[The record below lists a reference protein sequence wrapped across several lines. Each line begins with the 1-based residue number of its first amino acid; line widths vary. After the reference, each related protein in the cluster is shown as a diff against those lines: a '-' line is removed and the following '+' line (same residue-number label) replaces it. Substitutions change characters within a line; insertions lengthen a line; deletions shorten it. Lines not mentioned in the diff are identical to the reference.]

1 MSAEA
6 AYVRIFATW
15 KLPKNIQFS
24 RNVTIPSVKTEL
36 ITHLIVTG
44 PERDGGVGVSIMIR
58 NTGNLKVLRSAL
70 VGGTAAIALLA
81 ALPSYAEGVESATRL
96 EEVRVDQGEA
106 GGDTTGID
114 PVKGIVARSTRSGT
128 KSTTELKEV
137 PQSVTVVGRE
147 QIDDQSPQ
155 KIDEALRYVA
165 GVSTSTYGTDADTD
179 WFFIRGFQAEQT
191 GVFLDGLSLFQTG
204 FGTFLVDPF
213 FLERIEVIKG
223 PSSVLYG
230 SGNPGG
236 FVNMI
241 SKRPTDEPLRY
252 VETGINNFGNGYL
265 GLDFSDKLGSSDV
278 MGYRVTGKLS
288 GGGWETDHAKDF
300 RGTIAP
306 SLTWS
311 PDDSTS
317 LTILS
322 SYQNIDLTHTSTGFL
337 PYVGTVVDSPN
348 FGRIP
353 RDFFYGD
360 EDFDAY
366 ERQQAMI
373 GYEFEHTFDNNWTVR
388 QNVRYANVSLKEDA
402 LYANGGSFADPT
414 KLARYRF
421 AHDTDVGLLTVD
433 NQLEGEFATG
443 GLEHRLLVGL
453 DYRHYDI
460 DQVQATGGF
469 VPGDLDIDPHDPVYG
484 NVDLPDLFDPYA
496 DNEFK
501 RDQIGIYAQDQIK
514 FGGGWV
520 ATLNGR
526 YDFVSTKID
535 DRTAA
540 GLGSTD
546 TDNSKFTWRTALA
559 YEFDNGLTPY
569 VSYSTSFNPAT
580 SVDPLNGLPDPD
592 AGKQWEAGVKY
603 QPDFMDALITA
614 AYFDITRENVVK
626 SEFVGGMSR
635 YYAIGEVEARGF
647 EASVQANVTEGLKA
661 IAGFTYIDMEV
672 VKDLRPE
679 LVGNTPVQ
687 VPDLSASFWLDYAFQ
702 NDALSGLSVAA
713 GVRHVGKSWAN
724 DANTLRVPSATLV
737 DAAIRY
743 EKDNWSVALNA
754 SNLFDK
760 RYIAS
765 CQSEASCGY
774 GAGRTFILK
783 ASTSF

>member
-1 MSAEA
+1 MMK
-6 AYVRIFATW
+6 TT
-15 KLPKNIQFS
+15 KN
-24 RNVTIPSVKTEL
+24 
-36 ITHLIVTG
+36 THA
-44 PERDGGVGVSIMIR
+44 
-58 NTGNLKVLRSAL
+58 LRLAL
-70 VGGTAAIALLA
+70 ACGTAAIALLA
-81 ALPSYAEGVESATRL
+81 SASAFAQDADGATRL
-96 EEVRVDQGEA
+96 EEIRVEQGDPNGSAAETGVEPVR
-106 GGDTTGID
+106 
-114 PVKGIVARSTRSGT
+114 GIVAKSTRSGM
-128 KSTTELKEV
+128 KSTTALTEV

-241 SKRPTDEPLRY
+241 SKRPTEEPLRY
-252 VETGINNFGNGYL
+252 VETGINSFGNGYL

-278 MGYRVTGKLS
+278 MSYRVTGKIS
-288 GGGWETDHAKDF
+288 GGGWQTDHAKDF

-311 PDDSTS
+311 PDDATS

-360 EDFDAY
+360 PDFDTY

-373 GYEFEHTFDNNWTVR
+373 GYEFEHSFDNNWTVR
-388 QNVRYANVSLKEDA
+388 QNVRYANVSLHEDA
-402 LYANGGSFADPT
+402 LYANGPSLVDPT
-414 KLARYRF
+414 KIARYRF

-443 GLEHRLLVGL
+443 ALQHSLLVGL
-453 DYRHYDI
+453 DYRHYNI

-469 VPGDLDIDPHDPVYG
+469 VPGDLDIDPQNPVYG
-484 NVDLPDLFDPYA
+484 NVVLPGLFDPYA

-501 RDQIGIYAQDQIK
+501 RDQVGIYAQDQIK
-514 FGGGWV
+514 FGGGWI

-540 GLGSTD
+540 ALGSTD
-546 TDNSKFTWRTALA
+546 TDNGKFTWRTALA
-559 YEFDNGLTPY
+559 YEFSNGLTPY

-580 SVDPLNGLPDPD
+580 SVDPDNGLPDPD
-592 AGKQWEAGVKY
+592 VGRQWEAGVKY
-603 QPDFMDALITA
+603 QPDFMDAIFTA

-626 SEFVGGMSR
+626 SEFDGKRFLTR
-635 YYAIGEVEARGF
+635 YYAIGEVDVRGF
-647 EASVQANVTEGLKA
+647 EASAQANVTEGLKA
-661 IAGFTYIDMEV
+661 IAAFTYLDMKV

-687 VPDLSASFWLDYAFQ
+687 VPDLTASFWLDYSFQ

-713 GVRHVGKSWAN
+713 GVRHVGKSWAD

-760 RYIAS
+760 RYVAS
-765 CQSEASCGY
+765 CQSAVSCGY
-774 GAGRTFILK
+774 GAGRTFMLK

>member
-1 MSAEA
+1 MSAM
-6 AYVRIFATW
+6 I
-15 KLPKNIQFS
+15 KNT
-24 RNVTIPSVKTEL
+24 RNL
-36 ITHLIVTG
+36 QA
-44 PERDGGVGVSIMIR
+44 
-58 NTGNLKVLRSAL
+58 LRLAL
-70 VGGTAAIALLA
+70 AGGTAAIALLA
-81 ALPSYAEGVESATRL
+81 ALPSYAQDAENATRL

-106 GGDTTGID
+106 GGDTKGVD
-114 PVKGIVARSTRSGT
+114 PVKGIVAKSTRSGT

-278 MGYRVTGKLS
+278 MSYRVTGKLS

-360 EDFDAY
+360 EDFDTY

-373 GYEFEHTFDNNWTVR
+373 GYEFEHTFDNIWTVR

-402 LYANGGSFADPT
+402 LYANGASLVDPT
-414 KLARYRF
+414 KIARYRF

-443 GLEHRLLVGL
+443 GLAHNLLVGL
-453 DYRHYDI
+453 DYRHYNI

-469 VPGDLDIDPHDPVYG
+469 VPGDLDIDPQNPIYG
-484 NVDLPDLFDPYA
+484 NVTLPNLFDPYA

-501 RDQIGIYAQDQIK
+501 RDQVGIYAQDQIK

-540 GLGSTD
+540 ALGSTD
-546 TDNSKFTWRTALA
+546 TDNSKFTWRAALA
-559 YEFDNGLTPY
+559 YEFENGLTPY

-580 SVDPLNGLPDPD
+580 SVDPVNGLPDPD
-592 AGKQWEAGVKY
+592 EGKQWEAGVKY

-635 YYAIGEVEARGF
+635 YYAIGEVKARGF
-647 EASVQANVTEGLKA
+647 EASAQANVTEGLKA
-661 IAGFTYIDMEV
+661 IAAFTYIDMEV

-687 VPDLSASFWLDYAFQ
+687 VPDLTASFWLDYSFQ

-724 DANTLRVPSATLV
+724 DANTLKVPAATLV

-760 RYIAS
+760 RYVAS
-765 CQSEASCGY
+765 CQSEGSCGY
-774 GAGRTFILK
+774 GAGRTFMLK